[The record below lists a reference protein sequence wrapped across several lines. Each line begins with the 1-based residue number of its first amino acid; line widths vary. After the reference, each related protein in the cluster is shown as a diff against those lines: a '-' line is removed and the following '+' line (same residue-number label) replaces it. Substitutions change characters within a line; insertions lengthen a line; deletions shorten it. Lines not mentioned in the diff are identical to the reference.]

1 MARSNNTQVAV
12 MGMLALGAR
21 TGYDIRR
28 ECEEKLSHFWSESY
42 GQIYPVLRDLHARGY
57 VHKEVVTEAGR
68 RKNVYALTDD
78 GRRVLRDWLA
88 TPAQPLKV
96 RDELLLKVFMGRIV
110 DTGAL
115 DAVLEDFA
123 ERVEQRLAVLEGIGE
138 AIRAESAE
146 HPDAPY
152 WLLTLDFGLRSLAA
166 QAEWALASRSTLQ
179 SIHASAE
186 TSA

>member
-1 MARSNNTQVAV
+1 MARSNNTRMAV

-42 GQIYPVLRDLHARGY
+42 GQIYPVLRDLHERGY
-57 VHKEVVTEAGR
+57 VHKEVVTEVGR

-78 GRRVLRDWLA
+78 GRQVLRDWLA
-88 TPAQPLKV
+88 TPARPLKV
-96 RDELLLKVFMGRIV
+96 RNELLLKVFMGRIV
-110 DTGAL
+110 DTSAL

-123 ERVEQRLAVLEGIGE
+123 ERVEQRRAVLDGIGE
-138 AIRAESAE
+138 AIRAESAD
-146 HPDAPY
+146 HPDATY

-166 QAEWALASRSTLQ
+166 QAEWARASRSTLQ
-179 SIHASAE
+179 GLEPSTE
-186 TSA
+186 TPA

>member
-1 MARSNNTQVAV
+1 MARSNNTQMAV

-57 VHKEVVTEAGR
+57 AHKEVVMEAGR
-68 RKNVYALTDD
+68 RKKVYALTDD
-78 GRRVLRDWLA
+78 GRRALRDWLA

-96 RDELLLKVFMGRIV
+96 RDELLLKVFLGRLAG
-110 DTGAL
+110 TGAL
-115 DAVLEDFA
+115 DTVLEDFA
-123 ERVEQRLAVLEGIGE
+123 DRVEQRRAVLEGIRE
-138 AIRAESAE
+138 AIRAESAD
-146 HPDAPY
+146 HPDASY

-166 QAEWALASRSTLQ
+166 QAEWARASRSTLLGLEP
-179 SIHASAE
+179 STE